1 MVNTQILAGRFT
13 RAGPAYEAIR
23 PIRSASGAGGLHM
36 ASATSHGAGEGE
48 GSAGVRGGLH
58 AGLPA
63 GIPADSARR
72 SKLYA
77 AMGSA
82 NIQAL
87 WTQAADLMPGKPR
100 PRAVPWLWRWDTVLA
115 LAAWAGEAVP
125 VGRGGERR
133 ALALANPGLGGL
145 PFATPTLWGAMQYLN
160 ARESA
165 PAHRHSAAAIRFV
178 LQGCGV
184 WTTVN
189 GEPCP
194 MSRGDLVLTPSMTW
208 HEHHSGADEPMVWF
222 DGLDLPLVNALDAG
236 FFEIAGAEYLD
247 EVGVT
252 PIESRSAAIYAHPG
266 LLPDIVPDTDRHSP
280 LMVYQWG
287 HTDRA
292 LTELAKATG
301 RSDVELRFVDP
312 VRGSDALPTMRCAM
326 RRLAPGHR
334 TPATRTTGSSL
345 VVVFSGRGRAVVDGV
360 AYAFGS
366 GDTLALP
373 SWCAVDYEPTEPTD
387 LFVLSDAPVLEALR
401 LDRTEVLKEPQHVTG
416 VWNGAQGR

>member
-1 MVNTQILAGRFT
+1 
-13 RAGPAYEAIR
+13 
-23 PIRSASGAGGLHM
+23 M
-36 ASATSHGAGEGE
+36 ASAM
-48 GSAGVRGGLH
+48 SA
-58 AGLPA
+58 AE
-63 GIPADSARR
+63 
-72 SKLYA
+72 LYA
-77 AMGSA
+77 AMGNA

-87 WTQAADLMPGKPR
+87 WTQASDLMPGEPR
-100 PRAVPWLWRWDTVLA
+100 PRAIPWMWRWETVLA
-115 LAAWAGEAVP
+115 LASWAGEAVP

-145 PFATPTLWGAMQYLN
+145 PFATATLWGAIQYLN

-178 LQGCGV
+178 LQGRGV

-222 DGLDLPLVNALDAG
+222 DGLDLPLVNGLDAG
-236 FFEIAGAEYLD
+236 FFELASTEYLD
-247 EVGVT
+247 EAGVA
-252 PIESRSAAIYAHPG
+252 PVESRSAAIYAHPG
-266 LLPDIVPDTDRHSP
+266 LLPDIAPDTDRHSP
-280 LMVYQWG
+280 LMVYQWR

-292 LTELAKATG
+292 LAELATATG

-326 RRLAPGHR
+326 RRLAAG
-334 TPATRTTGSSL
+334 TRTATTRTVGSSL
-345 VVVFSGRGRAVVDGV
+345 VVVYSGRGRAVVDGV
-360 AYAFGS
+360 AYAFGP
-366 GDTLALP
+366 GDTVALP
-373 SWCAVDYEPTEPTD
+373 SWCAVDYEPAEPTD

-401 LDRTEVLKEPQHVTG
+401 LDRTEVLKEPQQVTE
-416 VWNGAQGR
+416 VWSGG